1 MNCFAVQ
8 KLSIIRGDLLLFKN
22 LSFEINAGELL
33 FVKGKNGSG
42 KSTLLRTLLGLITPD
57 EGQILWNKEN
67 INNLSIGE
75 FMFYLGHQNG
85 IKEEFSP
92 RENLNFFWNFN
103 DNTDNEN
110 NSENNSENNKN
121 KDIILDALKAF
132 SIEKKHNIPCK
143 YLSQGQKRRVALSR
157 LVLENRPIWIL
168 DEPFVAL
175 DTLAVEKL
183 SNLIAEHINKNNG
196 MVILTS
202 HQEVSI
208 NINENKIK
216 ELNM

>member
-103 DNTDNEN
+103 DNTDH
-110 NSENNSENNKN
+110 ENNSENNKN

-216 ELNM
+216 ELNI

>member
-103 DNTDNEN
+103 DNTDNK
-110 NSENNSENNKN
+110 NNSENNKN

-216 ELNM
+216 ELNI

>member
-1 MNCFAVQ
+1 M
-8 KLSIIRGDLLLFKN
+8 LFKN

-103 DNTDNEN
+103 DNTDNK
-110 NSENNSENNKN
+110 NNSENNKN

-216 ELNM
+216 ELNI

>member
-110 NSENNSENNKN
+110 NSENNKN

-143 YLSQGQKRRVALSR
+143 YLSQGQKRRVALSC

-183 SNLIAEHINKNNG
+183 SNLIAEHINKKNG

-216 ELNM
+216 ELNI

>member
-110 NSENNSENNKN
+110 NSENNKN

-157 LVLENRPIWIL
+157 LVLENRPIWIS

-216 ELNM
+216 ELNI

>member
-57 EGQILWNKEN
+57 EGQILWNKES

-103 DNTDNEN
+103 DNTDN
-110 NSENNSENNKN
+110 ENNSENNKN

-216 ELNM
+216 ELNI

>member
-1 MNCFAVQ
+1 MNSFPLQ
-8 KLSIIRGDLLLFKN
+8 KLYIIRRDILHNKN
-22 LSFEINAGELL
+22 ISFEINAGELL

-103 DNTDNEN
+103 DNTDN
-110 NSENNSENNKN
+110 ENNSENNKN

-216 ELNM
+216 ELNI

>member
-42 KSTLLRTLLGLITPD
+42 KSTLLSTLLGLITPD

-103 DNTDNEN
+103 DNTDN
-110 NSENNSENNKN
+110 ENNSENNKN

-216 ELNM
+216 ELNI

>member
-1 MNCFAVQ
+1 M
-8 KLSIIRGDLLLFKN
+8 LFKN

-103 DNTDNEN
+103 DNTDN
-110 NSENNSENNKN
+110 ENNSENNKN

-216 ELNM
+216 ELNI

>member
-22 LSFEINAGELL
+22 LSFKINAGELL

-103 DNTDNEN
+103 DNTDN
-110 NSENNSENNKN
+110 ENNSENNKN

-216 ELNM
+216 ELNI

>member
-110 NSENNSENNKN
+110 NSENNKN

-196 MVILTS
+196 IVILTS

-216 ELNM
+216 ELNI

>member
-103 DNTDNEN
+103 DNTDNEK
-110 NSENNSENNKN
+110 NSENNKN

-216 ELNM
+216 ELNI

>member
-92 RENLNFFWNFN
+92 RENLKFFWNFN
-103 DNTDNEN
+103 DNTDN
-110 NSENNSENNKN
+110 ENNSENNKN

-216 ELNM
+216 ELNI

>member
-103 DNTDNEN
+103 DTTDN
-110 NSENNSENNKN
+110 ENNSENNKN

-216 ELNM
+216 ELNI

>member
-103 DNTDNEN
+103 DNTD
-110 NSENNSENNKN
+110 SENNSENNKN

-196 MVILTS
+196 IVILTS
-202 HQEVSI
+202 HQDVKI

-216 ELNM
+216 ELNI

>member
-110 NSENNSENNKN
+110 NSENNKN

-208 NINENKIK
+208 NISENKIK
-216 ELNM
+216 ELNI

>member
-1 MNCFAVQ
+1 MNCFVAKQ
-8 KLSIIRGDLLLFKN
+8 LSIIRGDVLLFKN
-22 LSFEINAGELL
+22 LSFELNSGELL

-42 KSTLLRTLLGLITPD
+42 KSTLLRTLLGLITAD
-57 EGQILWNKEN
+57 EGQILWNTEN
-67 INNLSIGE
+67 INDLSVGE

-92 RENLNFFWNFN
+92 RENLNFFWKFN
-103 DNTDNEN
+103 TNYADK
-110 NSENNSENNKN
+110 NSNNKN
-121 KDIILDALKAF
+121 IIFDALQLF
-132 SIEKKHNIPCK
+132 GIEKKENIPCK

-183 SNLIAEHINKNNG
+183 SNLIAEHINNKNG
-196 MVILTS
+196 IVILTS
-202 HQEVSI
+202 HQDVSI
-208 NINENKIK
+208 NIESKKIK
-216 ELNM
+216 ELDI

>member
-103 DNTDNEN
+103 YNTDN
-110 NSENNSENNKN
+110 ENNSENNKN

-196 MVILTS
+196 IVILTS

-208 NINENKIK
+208 NISENKIK
-216 ELNM
+216 ELNI

>member
-103 DNTDNEN
+103 DNTDNK
-110 NSENNSENNKN
+110 NNSENNKN

-183 SNLIAEHINKNNG
+183 SNLIAEHINQNNG

-216 ELNM
+216 ELNI

>member
-110 NSENNSENNKN
+110 NSENNKN

-175 DTLAVEKL
+175 DTLAVAKL

-216 ELNM
+216 ELNI

>member
-110 NSENNSENNKN
+110 NSENNKN

-143 YLSQGQKRRVALSR
+143 YLSQGQKRRVAVSR
-157 LVLENRPIWIL
+157 VVLENRPIWIL

-216 ELNM
+216 ELNI

>member
-42 KSTLLRTLLGLITPD
+42 KSTLLRTLLGLIAPD

-103 DNTDNEN
+103 DNTDN
-110 NSENNSENNKN
+110 ENNSENNKN

-216 ELNM
+216 ELNI

>member
-103 DNTDNEN
+103 DNTDNK
-110 NSENNSENNKN
+110 NNSENNKN

-183 SNLIAEHINKNNG
+183 SNLIAEHINKKNG

-216 ELNM
+216 ELNI

>member
-1 MNCFAVQ
+1 MNCFAVKQ
-8 KLSIIRGDLLLFKN
+8 LSIIRGDLLLFKN
-22 LSFEINAGELL
+22 ISFTLNSGELL

-42 KSTLLRTLLGLITPD
+42 KSTLLRTLLGLITAD
-57 EGQILWNKEN
+57 EGQILWNSEN
-67 INNLSIGE
+67 INDLSVGD

-103 DNTDNEN
+103 DNNNNNNDNN
-110 NSENNSENNKN
+110 NNV
-121 KDIILDALKAF
+121 IFDALKLF
-132 SIEKKHNIPCK
+132 GIEKKENIACK

-157 LVLENRPIWIL
+157 LAFEHRPVWIL

-183 SNLIAEHINKNNG
+183 SNLIAEHINNNNG
-196 MVILTS
+196 IVILTS
-202 HQEVSI
+202 HQDVSI
-208 NINENKIK
+208 NIDNKKIK
-216 ELNM
+216 ELNI

>member
-22 LSFEINAGELL
+22 LSFEISAGELL

-103 DNTDNEN
+103 DNTDN
-110 NSENNSENNKN
+110 ENNSENNKN

-216 ELNM
+216 ELNI

>member
-57 EGQILWNKEN
+57 EGQILWNKKN

-103 DNTDNEN
+103 DNTDN
-110 NSENNSENNKN
+110 ENNSENNKN

-216 ELNM
+216 ELNI

>member
-110 NSENNSENNKN
+110 NSEDNKN

-216 ELNM
+216 ELNI

>member
-110 NSENNSENNKN
+110 NSKNNKN

-216 ELNM
+216 ELNI

>member
-103 DNTDNEN
+103 YNTDN
-110 NSENNSENNKN
+110 ENNSENNKN

-183 SNLIAEHINKNNG
+183 SNLIAEHINKNDG

-216 ELNM
+216 ELNI

>member
-85 IKEEFSP
+85 IKEDFSP

-103 DNTDNEN
+103 DNTDND
-110 NSENNSENNKN
+110 NNSENNKN

-216 ELNM
+216 ELNI

>member
-103 DNTDNEN
+103 DNTDNK
-110 NSENNSENNKN
+110 NNSENNKN

-196 MVILTS
+196 MLILTS

-216 ELNM
+216 ELNI

>member
-42 KSTLLRTLLGLITPD
+42 KSTLLRTLLGLITPE

-103 DNTDNEN
+103 DNTDN
-110 NSENNSENNKN
+110 ENNSENNKN

-216 ELNM
+216 ELNI

>member
-42 KSTLLRTLLGLITPD
+42 KSTLLRTLLGLIMPD

-103 DNTDNEN
+103 DNTDND
-110 NSENNSENNKN
+110 NNSENNKN

-183 SNLIAEHINKNNG
+183 SNLIAEHINKKNG

-216 ELNM
+216 ELNI

>member
-103 DNTDNEN
+103 DNTGN
-110 NSENNSENNKN
+110 ENNSENNKN

-168 DEPFVAL
+168 
-175 DTLAVEKL
+175 
-183 SNLIAEHINKNNG
+183 
-196 MVILTS
+196 
-202 HQEVSI
+202 
-208 NINENKIK
+208 
-216 ELNM
+216 

>member
-103 DNTDNEN
+103 DNTGN
-110 NSENNSENNKN
+110 ENNSENNKN

-216 ELNM
+216 ELNI

>member
-110 NSENNSENNKN
+110 NSENNKN

-183 SNLIAEHINKNNG
+183 SNLIAEHINKKNG

-216 ELNM
+216 ELNI

>member
-103 DNTDNEN
+103 NNTDN
-110 NSENNSENNKN
+110 ENNSENNKN

-216 ELNM
+216 ELNI

>member
-110 NSENNSENNKN
+110 NSENNKN
-121 KDIILDALKAF
+121 KDIILDALKVF

-216 ELNM
+216 ELNI